1 LLLVQRQHFYEQ
13 PKEIVREHEHLIAC
27 LKTRDFATAR
37 DAFLEHWDD
46 LRVKLLRVEANKL
59 RAR

>member
-1 LLLVQRQHFYEQ
+1 
-13 PKEIVREHEHLIAC
+13 VREHEHLIAC
-27 LKTRDFATAR
+27 LKTRDFAAAR